1 VVDTGASVSILPE
14 AVYKKHFSQCT
25 LTKPQIKLVSYA
37 KEDLPVIGCL
47 SATVGMSVNN
57 NVVPAIFYVVS
68 SGSPLHGLDLIRLLN
83 LNIVSG
89 KVQCIDCESEI
100 SSAPTPETG
109 YVTGPVNTVSPVS
122 ATHLGCVKGFI
133 HKVQVNPTVTPIR
146 QKLRRLP
153 LSIHKEVSTELDR
166 LHKAGIIEAVDSSEW
181 VSPLVVVRKRDGH
194 MRLCLDL
201 REPNKSVI
209 MDCYPLPHMEELFTE
224 LVGTSYY
231 SQIDLSSAYHQ
242 LPLHP
247 DSRNLTAFITHE
259 GLFRFTRVP
268 FGLASAPSAFQKMMQ
283 TVLRK
288 LDGVKNYLDDIV
300 LYDSQEA
307 HDRHLQAV
315 RQKLEEVGLQI
326 NLGKSSFNQSSI
338 PFLGHVISKEGIH
351 PSPDHLT
358 AIANT
363 PRPADMVALRSFLG
377 LTSWFNKFLPNYATV
392 VEPLRQMQ
400 RTDVQAPLQWNE
412 ETVESFET
420 LKKMLESPALAI
432 YDPALPAFVS
442 TDASDYG
449 LGAVLTQLRS
459 DGAERVIAFASR
471 TLSTSER
478 KYSMVEKEAL
488 ACVWAVEKWR
498 TYVWG
503 RRFTLRTDH
512 QALTTLLSTK
522 GMNRAGM
529 RVARW
534 SARLLCFQYD
544 VQYGPGKRN
553 CVADCLSR
561 MPLSHT
567 DADVA
572 TEQELISEVAEIQPF
587 MTALLLA
594 VFKAECEVCPELSQL
609 RQMIQSRW
617 PKLQK
622 SVSNDLRLYFPVRLE
637 LAVESQLI
645 FRGKRL
651 VVPCALRERL
661 VHLAHEGHQ
670 GLVWTKQRLRE
681 LYWWPRMDDLVH
693 TILRACVTCQA
704 SDKSAKMVTAPMQPV
719 EYPKGPFQHVA
730 IDIVGPF
737 ERGAADCKF
746 AITLIAYF
754 SKWPEV
760 RFASSV
766 TTQTVMKFLTTI
778 FAREGN
784 PCTITS
790 DNGPQFTSSE
800 FTLFLKEQGI
810 KHIKTSVYHPQA
822 NGAIE
827 RFNRVL
833 KECLQA
839 AEVASK
845 PWKSTVLTMLK
856 SYRATTHATTGETP
870 FLLLRGR
877 NMRTKL
883 NVLPPEVGP
892 DKFTQVR
899 DSVKRRQAKSK
910 HYTDR
915 KRGSKFRNIKV
926 GDKVRVRKPFH
937 VKKGKAQ
944 FTDPLSVQQQTGPS
958 TFILS
963 DGKRWNSSRL
973 SLCPEREEN
982 PEQAERR
989 DRDCSMESTALS
1001 LNRGIRHRQP
1011 PMWSKDYV
1019 ME

>member
-1 VVDTGASVSILPE
+1 MVVDTGASVSILPE

-25 LTKPQIKLVSYA
+25 LTKPKIKLVSYA

-57 NVVPAIFYVVS
+57 NVVPAIFYVVT
-68 SGSPLHGLDLIRLLN
+68 SGSPLLGLDLIRLLN

-100 SSAPTPETG
+100 SSAPTPATG

-146 QKLRRLP
+146 QKLRHLP
-153 LSIHKEVSTELDR
+153 LSIRKEVSTELDR

-181 VSPLVVVRKRDGH
+181 VSPLVVVRKCDRH
-194 MRLCLDL
+194 MRLCVDL
-201 REPNKSVI
+201 REPNKSLI

-224 LVGTSYY
+224 LVGASYY

-247 DSRNLTAFITHE
+247 DSHNLTAFITHD

-283 TVLRK
+283 TVLRE

-300 LYDSQEA
+300 VYGDSQEA

-315 RQKLEEVGLQI
+315 RRKLEEVGLQI

-338 PFLGHVISKEGIH
+338 PFLGHVISKEGIR

-358 AIANT
+358 AIANA

-377 LTSWFNKFLPNYATV
+377 LTSWFNKFLLNYATV
-392 VEPLRQMQ
+392 VEPML

-412 ETVESFET
+412 ETVESFEM
-420 LKKMLESPALAI
+420 LKRMLLESPALAI
-432 YDPALPAFVS
+432 YDPALPTFVS

-459 DGAERVIAFASR
+459 DGAER
-471 TLSTSER
+471 
-478 KYSMVEKEAL
+478 EAL

-534 SARLLCFQYD
+534 SARLVCFQYD
-544 VQYGPGKRN
+544 VQYRPGKRN

-572 TEQELISEVAEIQPF
+572 TEQELISEVAEIQSF

-594 VFKAECEVCPELSQL
+594 DFKAECEVCPELL
-609 RQMIQSRW
+609 

-670 GLVWTKQRLRE
+670 GLVRTKQRLRE

-746 AITLIAYF
+746 AITLIDYF

-760 RFASSV
+760 GFASSV
-766 TTQTVMKFLTTI
+766 TTQTVLKFLTTI

-800 FTLFLKEQGI
+800 FAEFLKEQGI

-839 AEVASK
+839 AEVARK

-856 SYRATTHATTGETP
+856 RYRATTHATTGETP
-870 FLLLRGR
+870 APQSLPAGPGDRTGNLLVTSH
-877 NMRTKL
+877 MRTKL

-892 DKFTQVR
+892 DQFTQVR
-899 DSVKRRQAKSK
+899 DRVKRRQAKSK
-910 HYTDR
+910 HYTDC

-937 VKKGKAQ
+937 VKKGEAQ

-1001 LNRGIRHRQP
+1001 LNKGIRHRQP

>member
-1 VVDTGASVSILPE
+1 MVVDTGASVSILPE

-25 LTKPQIKLVSYA
+25 LTKPKIKLVSYA

-57 NVVPAIFYVVS
+57 NVVPAIFYVVT
-68 SGSPLHGLDLIRLLN
+68 SGSLLLGLDLIRLLN

-89 KVQCIDCESEI
+89 KVQCIDSESEI
-100 SSAPTPETG
+100 SSAPTPATG

-122 ATHLGCVKGFI
+122 ATHLGCMKEFI
-133 HKVQVNPTVTPIR
+133 VTVTPIR

-153 LSIHKEVSTELDR
+153 LSIRKEVSIELDH

-194 MRLCLDL
+194 MRLCVDL

-209 MDCYPLPHMEELFTE
+209 MDCYTLPHMEELFTE
-224 LVGTSYY
+224 LVGASYY
-231 SQIDLSSAYHQ
+231 SQIDLSCAYHQ

-247 DSRNLTAFITHE
+247 DSRNLTAFITHD

-283 TVLRK
+283 TILRK

-300 LYDSQEA
+300 VYGDSQEA

-315 RQKLEEVGLQI
+315 RRKLEEVGLQI

-338 PFLGHVISKEGIH
+338 PFLGHMISKEGIR
-351 PSPDHLT
+351 PSADHLT
-358 AIANT
+358 AIANA
-363 PRPADMVALRSFLG
+363 PRPADMVALRSFVG

-392 VEPLRQMQ
+392 VEPLRQML

-412 ETVESFET
+412 ETVESFEM
-420 LKKMLESPALAI
+420 LKRMLLESPALAI
-432 YDPALPAFVS
+432 HDPALPAFVS

-478 KYSMVEKEAL
+478 KYSTVEKEAL
-488 ACVWAVEKWR
+488 ACVWA
-498 TYVWG
+498 
-503 RRFTLRTDH
+503 FTLRMDH
-512 QALTTLLSTK
+512 QALTTLLSKK

-534 SARLLCFQYD
+534 SARLLCFPYD
-544 VQYGPGKRN
+544 VQYRPGKRN

-561 MPLSHT
+561 MPLSNT

-572 TEQELISEVAEIQPF
+572 TEQELISVVAEIPH
-587 MTALLLA
+587 
-594 VFKAECEVCPELSQL
+594 CEVCPELSQL

-670 GLVWTKQRLRE
+670 GLVRIKQRLRE

-704 SDKSAKMVTAPMQPV
+704 GDKSAKMVTAPMQPV

-737 ERGAADCKF
+737 ERGAVDCKF
-746 AITLIAYF
+746 AITLIDYF
-754 SKWPEV
+754 TKWPEV
-760 RFASSV
+760 GFASSV
-766 TTQTVMKFLTTI
+766 TTQTVLKFLTTL

-784 PCTITS
+784 PCTINS
-790 DNGPQFTSSE
+790 INGPQFTSSE
-800 FTLFLKEQGI
+800 FAEFLKEQGI

-833 KECLQA
+833 KECLQT
-839 AEVASK
+839 AEVARN

-856 SYRATTHATTGETP
+856 RYRATTHAMTGETP
-870 FLLLRGR
+870 FLLLGR

-892 DKFTQVR
+892 DQFTQVR
-899 DSVKRRQAKSK
+899 DRVKRRQAKSK
-910 HYTDR
+910 HYTDC

-926 GDKVRVRKPFH
+926 GDKVRVRKPFY
-937 VKKGKAQ
+937 VKKVEAQ
-944 FTDPLSVQQQTGPS
+944 FTDPLSVQQQTGQQYCPVS
-958 TFILS
+958 CYVILGYVKS
-963 DGKRWNSSRL
+963 IQCASRFHYSSSEWL
-973 SLCPEREEN
+973 FEV
-982 PEQAERR
+982 
-989 DRDCSMESTALS
+989 
-1001 LNRGIRHRQP
+1001 H
-1011 PMWSKDYV
+1011 
-1019 ME
+1019 